1 MFGVLSG
8 IAEAFIG
15 LFQAG
20 GETFMGLVTGIL
32 PTLIVL
38 ITAVNS
44 IIKLVGGR
52 KGS

>member
-1 MFGVLSG
+1 MA
-8 IAEAFIG
+8 IIEALTNGANWFMG

-38 ITAVNS
+38 MIAINAL
-44 IIKLVGGR
+44 I
-52 KGS
+52 